1 MLISALAA
9 EPATLDPHLGFPNVF
24 SSLIYDRLVHFDR
37 DSRPQPAIAESW
49 EVQDDGATFVFK
61 LRRGVKFHNGREV
74 VAEDV
79 KYSLERPRQ
88 PPSPF
93 AGDYAAI
100 QAVEVL
106 DNATVRLSFGKPF
119 PGVFKLLAQFTGGEI
134 VPREAVEQHG
144 DLARNP
150 VGTGPFSLDRW
161 VPGSELVLTRNP
173 LYYKPGLPYLDGIT
187 FKIIPDEAGS
197 VAALR
202 AGSIQ
207 HMAIVDYTNVR
218 ALETEPDIK
227 VYRTP
232 RAQSAVVALYV
243 NARIAPLSDPK
254 VREALYWTFD
264 RDAAVKI
271 ATAGLG
277 VATGPV
283 SPSVTDWALPAAEV
297 AASWKRDLPR
307 ARRAVEEALASGQYP
322 DGIKTEVWTDAAI
335 RWRLDVSQI
344 LAANCKEIGIECAVV
359 QSDPGV
365 LTRRFLNRETPIYPN
380 SWGGSAVDPDAM
392 HRFLHSKGQDYPYL
406 NDPEVDR
413 LLDEARYTWE
423 PSKRKA
429 NYDRVQRILLE
440 RHSSIW
446 MYHIDYY
453 DAARGN
459 VHFTRE
465 LYPPMFL
472 RGLEETWIS

>member
-1 MLISALAA
+1 MLISALTA
-9 EPATLDPHLGFPNVF
+9 EPPTLDPHLGFPNVF
-24 SSLIYDRLVHFDR
+24 SSLIYDRLVYLDR

-49 EVQDDGATFVFK
+49 EVNDDGATFVFK

-79 KYSLERPRQ
+79 KYSLERLKQ

-93 AGDYAAI
+93 TADYAAI
-100 QAVEVL
+100 RAIDVL
-106 DNATVRLSFGKPF
+106 DGATVRLGFGQPF
-119 PGVFKLLAQFTGGEI
+119 PGVFKVLAQFTGGEI
-134 VPREAVEQHG
+134 VPREAVEQYG
-144 DLARNP
+144 DLARNA

-173 LYYKPGLPYLDGIT
+173 SYYRPGLPYLDGIT

-207 HMAIVDYTNVR
+207 HMTIVDYANVR
-218 ALETEPDIK
+218 ALETEPNIK

-232 RAQSAVVALYV
+232 RVQSAVVAMYV

-283 SPSVTDWALPAAEV
+283 SPSVTDWALPAEEV

-307 ARRAVEEALASGQYP
+307 ARRAVEEALASGNYP
-322 DGIKTEVWTDAAI
+322 DGIKTEVWTDAVS
-335 RWRLDVSQI
+335 RWRLDTSQI
-344 LAANCKEIGIECAVV
+344 LAANCKEIGIQCDVV
-359 QSDPGV
+359 QMDPGV
-365 LTRRFLNRETPIYPN
+365 LTRRFLNREVPIYPN
-380 SWGGSAVDPDAM
+380 SWGGSAIDPDAM
-392 HRFLHSKGQDYPYL
+392 HRFLHSKAQDYPYL

-423 PSKRKA
+423 PAKRKA
-429 NYDRVQRILLE
+429 NYDRIQRILIE
-440 RHSSIW
+440 RHANIW

-453 DAARGN
+453 DAARAN
-459 VHFTRE
+459 VHFTRD

-472 RGLEETWIS
+472 RGLESTWIS